1 MSKYEEAKS
10 IAIIGL
16 EKALI
21 AHDDANWLELENN
34 LDVFEITIP
43 REEVAP
49 NSLLY
54 LTLEFWSAWADSAN
68 HDYWKFYPPMDKNDY
83 PRLAKVLLNNLQ
95 SNTEVKNEE
104 IIENFSVYPT
114 ESIFSKLKG
123 VFKKT

>member
-1 MSKYEEAKS
+1 MSKYEEAIN
-10 IAIIGL
+10 IAITGL

-21 AHDDANWLELENN
+21 AHENTNWLELENN
-34 LDVFEITIP
+34 LDVYEITIP
-43 REEVAP
+43 REKVAP

-68 HDYWKFYPPMDKNDY
+68 HDHWTFYPPLGKGDY

-95 SNTEVKNEE
+95 SNTEVTNEE
-104 IIENFSVYPT
+104 IIKNFSVYPT

-123 VFKKT
+123 MFKRT